1 MREHTWLSR
10 TCCSYSSMKVV
21 HGVTASRTQDLQKVA
36 GLGWAGVGKEESVAG
51 GESWVLLSV

>member
-1 MREHTWLSR
+1 
-10 TCCSYSSMKVV
+10 MKVV